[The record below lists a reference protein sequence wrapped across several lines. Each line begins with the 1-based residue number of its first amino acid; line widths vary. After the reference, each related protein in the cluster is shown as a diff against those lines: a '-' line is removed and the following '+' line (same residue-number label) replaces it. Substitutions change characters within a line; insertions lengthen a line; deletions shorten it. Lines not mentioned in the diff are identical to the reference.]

1 MWRIFSRF
9 PKDDRAAVA
18 PTVALSLF
26 ALIAAGG
33 IAFDYARMA
42 ALDTELQN
50 AADQAAL
57 AAATQLDGRTGAR
70 DRATAAAQALV
81 ANLTYFA
88 NDGGGT
94 AITVPTIEFYSTY
107 NANRAN
113 LSNAPGAVA
122 TTDDTAN
129 YVRVT
134 VGTRTA
140 RYALTPVVAAFN
152 SGPMTARALAGL
164 GSAVCNVPPVMIC
177 NPFESS
183 GGSFNGNSLVGVGLR
198 LVEQGGNGAWAPGNF
213 GYVDDPNT
221 DNGTPGVRASLGWE
235 SVPGNCSPGRG
246 LDTEPGVA
254 TTVTEAINTR
264 FDIRSNQGCPVGGT
278 CRPSRNSVKDVVH
291 PSDFGRPNSCF
302 MHGTQGWTLVPSAG
316 QYLPPSV
323 AELPNGP
330 IAGPPNNDVSDIV
343 AMGHPRDICHA
354 VTSSTPGA
362 CGQVG
367 NGNWDRNAYFRVN
380 HPGLDWGAAMT
391 SRYGTT
397 AVSRYQVYRW
407 ELDGNMPSTRA
418 AGSSG
423 NAYGAAICTAPGLT
437 PPADQDRRR
446 ISAAVVNCVAEGVRG
461 SSTNIRVDSWVELFL
476 VEPSLGRPRTNAGD
490 VYVEVISQTPA
501 PGPGGAV
508 PGQVA
513 ARNVPRLLE

>member
-1 MWRIFSRF
+1 MRRASSRF
-9 PKDDRAAVA
+9 RKDDRGAIA
-18 PTVALSLF
+18 PTVALALF
-26 ALIAAGG
+26 GLIAVGG

-70 DRATAAAQALV
+70 DRATAAAQTLI

-88 NDGGGT
+88 NDGAGT

-107 NANRAN
+107 NPNRAN
-113 LSNAPGAVA
+113 LNVAPGAVA

-164 GSAVCNVPPVMIC
+164 GSAICNVPPVMIC
-177 NPFESS
+177 NPFEGS
-183 GGSFNGNSLVGVGLR
+183 GGTFNGNALEGVGLK
-198 LVEQGGNGAWAPGNF
+198 LVDQGGNGGWAPGNF

-235 SVPGNCSPGRG
+235 SVPGNCTPGQG
-246 LDTEPGVA
+246 LSTEPGVA

-291 PSDFGRPNSCF
+291 PSNFGGANACR
-302 MHGTQGWTLVPSAG
+302 MHSPQGWRIWPNESEN
-316 QYLPPSV
+316 YRPPSN
-323 AELPNGP
+323 ATLTDAQ
-330 IAGPPNNDVSDIV
+330 IANIRV
-343 AMGHPRDICHA
+343 MGHPRDICHA
-354 VTSSTPGA
+354 IASPA

-367 NGNWDRNAYFRVN
+367 DGVWDRNAYFRVN
-380 HPGLDWGAAMT
+380 HPGLDWQAAMT
-391 SRYGTT
+391 FAGLNPNSVT
-397 AVSRYQVYRW
+397 RYQVYRW
-407 ELDGNMPSTRA
+407 ELDGHMPPVRSVDTNINSYSA
-418 AGSSG
+418 AT
-423 NAYGAAICTAPGLT
+423 CTSPGLT

-446 ISAAVVNCVAEGVRG
+446 ISAAVVNCIAEGVSG
-461 SSTNIRVDSWVELFL
+461 SSVGIRVDSWVDLFL
-476 VEPSLGRPRTNAGD
+476 VEPSLNRSRTNAGD
-490 VYVEVISQTPA
+490 IYVEVISQTPA

>member
-1 MWRIFSRF
+1 MWRISSLFRT
-9 PKDDRAAVA
+9 DERGAVA

-26 ALIAAGG
+26 ALIAVGG

-57 AAATQLDGRTGAR
+57 AAATQLDGRGGAR

-94 AITVPTIEFYSTY
+94 GITVPTVEFYSTY
-107 NANRAN
+107 NPNRAN
-113 LSNAPGAVA
+113 VNDAPGSAA

-140 RYALTPVVAAFN
+140 RYALTPIVAAFN
-152 SGPMTARALAGL
+152 SGPMTARALAGI

-177 NPFESS
+177 NPFEGS
-183 GGSFNGNSLVGVGLR
+183 GGAFNGNALRGVGLK
-198 LVEQGGNGAWAPGNF
+198 LVQQGGSGAWAPGNF

-235 SVPGNCSPGRG
+235 SVPGNCSPGPG
-246 LDTEPGVA
+246 LETETGIA
-254 TTVTEAINTR
+254 TTVTEALNTR
-264 FDIRSNQGCPVGGT
+264 FDIQSTQGCPVGGS
-278 CRPSRNSVKDVVH
+278 CRPSRNSVKDLAH
-291 PSDFGRPNSCF
+291 PSNFSAPNACRE
-302 MHGTQGWTLVPSAG
+302 HNQGWRVLDNSESYRPTSTT
-316 QYLPPSV
+316 
-323 AELPNGP
+323 ELTPAQ
-330 IAGPPNNDVSDIV
+330 IANIR

-354 VTSSTPGA
+354 IPA
-362 CGQVG
+362 NNPAFCGQVG
-367 NGNWDRNAYFRVN
+367 NGVWDRNAYFQVN
-380 HPGLDWGAAMT
+380 HPGLPWQTAMT
-391 SRYGTT
+391 SAGLDPNTVT
-397 AVSRYQVYRW
+397 RYQVYRW
-407 ELDGNMPSTRA
+407 ELDGHMPTTRSV
-418 AGSSG
+418 GS
-423 NAYGAAICTAPGLT
+423 NLNTYPAAICTAPGLS
-437 PPADQDRRR
+437 PPVDQDRRR

-461 SSTNIRVDSWVELFL
+461 NSTNIRVESWVDLFL
-476 VEPSLGRPRTNAGD
+476 VEPSLARSGNNQPYHTNAGD
-490 VYVEVISQTPA
+490 IYVEVISQTPA